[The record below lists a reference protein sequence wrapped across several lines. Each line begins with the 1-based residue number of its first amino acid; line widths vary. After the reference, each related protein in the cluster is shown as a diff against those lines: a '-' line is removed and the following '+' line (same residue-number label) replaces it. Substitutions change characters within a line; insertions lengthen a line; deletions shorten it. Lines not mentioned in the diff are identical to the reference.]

1 MANETSGEFR
11 DPRGMIMTL
20 HSSTPDGFRIL
31 VTRKLAAGWS
41 YAATS
46 PEVKPLHDESVL
58 ALPPPYEEITVSAE
72 PPWLPPPP
80 PLPPLPLPPTDPDPT
95 AE

>member
-11 DPRGMIMTL
+11 DPRGNIMTL

-41 YAATS
+41 YAAAS

-58 ALPPPYEEITVSAE
+58 ALPPPYEEITLTPE
-72 PPWLPPPP
+72 PPELPP
-80 PLPPLPLPPTDPDPT
+80 PPTDPDPP